1 MTKFQVFYII
11 LNCIIMEYN
20 VLFALFRGKEEAK
33 TERCS
38 VFARFFSII
47 MYRKEH
53 CEDVFRLLKALYRKI
68 PQL

>member
-1 MTKFQVFYII
+1 
-11 LNCIIMEYN
+11 MEYN

-38 VFARFFSII
+38 AVAHLFSII

-53 CEDVFRLLKALYRKI
+53 CEDVFCLLESLYRKI